1 MLVFNYAV
9 KYCGKYYPANTPIAD
24 TAQKPAETARDAFA
38 EKGKEEP
45 SPKPETA
52 RDAFAEKGK
61 EEPSPKPETAQK
73 PARARKK
80 GDA

>member
-24 TAQKPAETARDAFA
+24 TAQKPA
-38 EKGKEEP
+38 
-45 SPKPETA
+45 
-52 RDAFAEKGK
+52 
-61 EEPSPKPETAQK
+61 
-73 PARARKK
+73 RARKK

>member
-24 TAQKPAETARDAFA
+24 TAQKPAETVRDAFA

-45 SPKPETA
+45 SPKT
-52 RDAFAEKGK
+52 
-61 EEPSPKPETAQK
+61 ETAQK
-73 PARARKK
+73 PARAREK

>member
-24 TAQKPAETARDAFA
+24 TAQKPAETVRDAFA
-38 EKGKEEP
+38 EKGKEETQ
-45 SPKPETA
+45 PED
-52 RDAFAEKGK
+52 RDR
-61 EEPSPKPETAQK
+61 QK

>member
-9 KYCGKYYPANTPIAD
+9 KHCGKYYPANTPIAD

-52 RDAFAEKGK
+52 
-61 EEPSPKPETAQK
+61 QK
-73 PARARKK
+73 PARASKK

>member
-45 SPKPETA
+45 SPKPEPP
-52 RDAFAEKGK
+52 R
-61 EEPSPKPETAQK
+61 SPRE
-73 PARARKK
+73 PARRVMR
-80 GDA
+80 DEC

>member
-24 TAQKPAETARDAFA
+24 TAQKPAQDAF
-38 EKGKEEP
+38 
-45 SPKPETA
+45 
-52 RDAFAEKGK
+52 DEKGK